1 MITAIKQFFKDLIFK
16 IKVSLAIRRANRLA
30 RRYGVKYMV
39 IYLNGSIKVVPR
51 RVLRELIAK
60 RRFRK
65 GVTMADIERRAIY
78 ETL

>member
-1 MITAIKQFFKDLIFK
+1 MITAIRLFFKDLIFK
-16 IKVSLAIRRANRLA
+16 IKVSIAVRRANRLA

-39 IYLNGSIKVVPR
+39 IYINGSVKVIPR
-51 RVLRELIAK
+51 RTVRELIAK

-65 GVTMADIERRAIY
+65 GITMADIERRAIY

>member
-1 MITAIKQFFKDLIFK
+1 MITAIRLFFKDLIFK
-16 IKVSLAIRRANRLA
+16 IKVSIAVRRANRLA

-39 IYLNGSIKVVPR
+39 IYINGSVKVIPR
-51 RVLRELIAK
+51 RTVRELIAK

>member
-39 IYLNGSIKVVPR
+39 IYMNGSIKVVPR
-51 RVLRELIAK
+51 RVLRELIVK